1 MLINQ
6 LKRALRFYFI
16 TDEDVPGFPPIQ
28 QVQKAIRAGATIIQY
43 RNKFFSSR
51 FFEDAAAIRNICKC
65 NAVPFII
72 NDNILL
78 AKAVSA
84 DGVHLGQE
92 DEDPTLAKRILGP
105 QSIVGISVSNLDE
118 LHHTDLSSC
127 DYIGTGPVFS
137 TQTKKDAKKVV
148 GLSGLKAVA
157 MASPVPV
164 VAIGGIDETTA
175 ASCIK
180 QGAAGVAVIS
190 VITRTKDPFQKAL
203 QVSLACGC
211 VPPSTVFSPWND
223 EFALIKK
230 LIKDMPADPFIEV
243 APGDDACLLMSLDR
257 PVITTDTQK
266 EGVHFRFDWQ
276 TPQEVGSKA
285 VEVTLSDLAASYAT
299 PVSLFVNLGLP
310 DYIPDQIV
318 ETIYKGVKTSLSKHN
333 CTLGGGNISLG
344 IEVTLDLFAVGL
356 GRDDIFPKRSAA
368 LPGHGLYCT
377 GPLGLARA
385 GLFSLIRKE
394 HTFKELI
401 EKFKSP
407 SARFDAAHVLA
418 ENQIGCVIDV
428 SDGLAGDAKRVA
440 EASEVSIELDLSSS
454 VLHPELVLFC
464 EKYHLKPEEMIL
476 AGGEDYELLFTCPDD
491 VFENVRKKLP
501 EAYYIGR
508 CLEFQGTHMVNLP
521 ENILSFQHGKKLKVP
536 KVI

>member
-16 TDEDVPGFPPIQ
+16 TEEDVPDFPPIR
-28 QVQKAIRAGATIIQY
+28 QVQIAIRAGATIIQY
-43 RNKFFSSR
+43 RNKSFSSR
-51 FFEDAAAIRNICKC
+51 FFEDVAAIKNICKC

-92 DEDPTLAKRILGP
+92 DEDPALAKHILGTR
-105 QSIVGISVSNLDE
+105 SIVGKSVSNMDE
-118 LHHTDLSSC
+118 LQHTDLSSC

-137 TQTKKDAKKVV
+137 TRTKKDAKKII
-148 GLSGLKAVA
+148 GLSGLNAIAK
-157 MASPVPV
+157 ASPVPV

-175 ASCIK
+175 GSCIK
-180 QGAAGVAVIS
+180 KGAAGVSVIS
-190 VITRTKDPFQKAL
+190 VITRAKDPFQKAL
-203 QVSLACGC
+203 QISSACGC
-211 VPPSTVFSPWND
+211 APLSTLFSPWND

-230 LIKDMPADPFIEV
+230 LIKGTPTDPFIEV
-243 APGDDACLLMSLDR
+243 APGDDACLLKSLDR

-285 VEVTLSDLAASYAT
+285 VEITLSDLAASYAT
-299 PVSLFVNLGLP
+299 PVALFINLGLP

-318 ETIYKGVKTSLSKHN
+318 ETIYKGVKKSLTKHN
-333 CTLGGGNISLG
+333 CTLGGGNISVSL
-344 IEVTLDLFAVGL
+344 ETSLDLFAVGL
-356 GRDDIFPKRSAA
+356 GRNDIFPRRSAA
-368 LPGHGLYCT
+368 RPGDGLYCT

-385 GLFSLIRKE
+385 GLFSLIRKDN
-394 HTFKELI
+394 TSKELV

-407 SARFDAAHVLA
+407 SARFDAAHILA
-418 ENQIGCVIDV
+418 ENQVGCVIDI

-440 EASEVSIELDLSSS
+440 EASGVAIELDLTSSTF
-454 VLHPELVLFC
+454 HPALVSFC
-464 EKYHLKPEEMIL
+464 KKYRLKPEEMIL
-476 AGGEDYELLFTCPDD
+476 AGGEDYELLFACPDD
-491 VFENVRKKLP
+491 VFENVKKKLP
-501 EAYYIGR
+501 EAYCIGR
-508 CLEFQGTHMVNLP
+508 CHEFQGAHMVNLP
-521 ENILSFQHGKKLKVP
+521 ENISSFQHGRK
-536 KVI
+536 

>member
-1 MLINQ
+1 MLMNQ

-28 QVQKAIRAGATIIQY
+28 QVQNAIRSGATMIQY
-43 RNKFFSSR
+43 RNKAFSSR
-51 FFEDAAAIRNICKC
+51 FFEDVADIRNICKC

-92 DEDPTLAKRILGP
+92 DEDPALARRILGP
-105 QSIVGISVSNLDE
+105 QSIVGISISNMDE
-118 LHHTDLSSC
+118 FHHTDLSGC
-127 DYIGTGPVFS
+127 DYIGAGPVFS
-137 TQTKKDAKKVV
+137 TQTKRDAKKVI
-148 GLSGLKAVA
+148 GLSGLNAVA
-157 MASPVPV
+157 MASPIPV
-164 VAIGGIDETTA
+164 VAIGGIDEITA

-190 VITRTKDPFQKAL
+190 VITQAKDPFQKAL
-203 QVSLACGC
+203 QVSSACGC
-211 VPPSTVFSPWND
+211 VPPPTIVFPWND
-223 EFALIKK
+223 EFALINK
-230 LIKDMPADPFIEV
+230 LIKDMPVEPFLEV
-243 APGDDACLLMSLDR
+243 APGDDACLLKSLDR
-257 PVITTDTQK
+257 PVITTDTQR

-276 TPQEVGSKA
+276 TPQEVGRKA

-310 DYIPDQIV
+310 DHLPDQIV
-318 ETIYKGVKTSLSKHN
+318 EAIYKGVKKSLAKHN

-344 IEVTLDLFAVGL
+344 LEVTLDLFAVGL
-356 GRDDIFPKRSAA
+356 GRDDIFPKRTAA

-385 GLFSLIRKE
+385 GLFSLIRKD

-401 EKFKSP
+401 EKFKFP
-407 SARFDAAHVLA
+407 SARFDAAHILA
-418 ENQIGCVIDV
+418 ENHVGCVIDV
-428 SDGLAGDAKRVA
+428 SDGLAGDAKRIA
-440 EASEVSIELDLSSS
+440 EASDISIELDLRPS
-454 VLHPELVLFC
+454 VSHPAFVSFC
-464 EKYHLKPEEMIL
+464 EKYRLKPEEMIL

-491 VFENVRKKLP
+491 VFENVKKKLP
-501 EAYYIGR
+501 EAYYVGR
-508 CLEFQGTHMVNLP
+508 CLEFQGIHMVNLP
-521 ENILSFQHGKKLKVP
+521 EDISSFQHGKK
-536 KVI
+536 

>member
-1 MLINQ
+1 MNQ
-6 LKRALRFYFI
+6 LNKALRFYFI

-28 QVQKAIRAGATIIQY
+28 QVQNAIRAGATIIQY
-43 RNKFFSSR
+43 RNKSFSSR
-51 FFEDAAAIRNICKC
+51 LFEDVAAIRNICKC

-92 DEDPTLAKRILGP
+92 DEDPTIAKRIMGP
-105 QSIVGISVSNLDE
+105 QSIVGKSVSNMDE

-137 TQTKKDAKKVV
+137 TQTKRDAKQVI
-148 GLSGLKAVA
+148 GLSGLKTVVT
-157 MASPVPV
+157 ASPVPV

-190 VITRTKDPFQKAL
+190 VITRAKDPFQKAL
-203 QVSLACGC
+203 QVSSACGC
-211 VPPSTVFSPWND
+211 TRPSMVLSPWND

-230 LIKDMPADPFIEV
+230 LIKDMPSDPFLDV
-243 APGDDACLLMSLDR
+243 APGDDACLLKALDR

-299 PVSLFVNLGLP
+299 PVSLFINLGLP

-318 ETIYKGVKTSLSKHN
+318 ETIYKGVKKSLAKHN

-344 IEVTLDLFAVGL
+344 LEVTLDLFAVGL
-356 GRDDIFPKRSAA
+356 GREDIFPKRSTA

-385 GLFSLIRKE
+385 GLFSLIRKDN
-394 HTFKELI
+394 TFKELI
-401 EKFKSP
+401 KKFKSP
-407 SARFDAAHVLA
+407 SARFDAAYILA
-418 ENQIGCVIDV
+418 ENQVGCVIDV
-428 SDGLAGDAKRVA
+428 SDGLAGDSTRIA
-440 EASEVSIELDLSSS
+440 EASEVSIEFDLRSS
-454 VLHPELVLFC
+454 VFHPALVSFC
-464 EKYHLKPEEMIL
+464 EKYHLNPEEIIL
-476 AGGEDYELLFTCPDD
+476 AGGEDYELLFACPDD
-491 VFENVRKKLP
+491 VFQNVKQKLP
-501 EAYYIGR
+501 EAYCIGR
-508 CLEFQGTHMVNLP
+508 CLEFQGTHMINLP
-521 ENILSFQHGKKLKVP
+521 ENISSFQHGKR
-536 KVI
+536 

>member
-28 QVQKAIRAGATIIQY
+28 QVQSAIRAGATIIQY
-43 RNKFFSSR
+43 RNKSFSSR
-51 FFEDAAAIRNICKC
+51 FFEDVAAIRNICKC

-92 DEDPTLAKRILGP
+92 DEDPTLAKRILGM
-105 QSIVGISVSNLDE
+105 QSIVGMSVSNMDE

-137 TQTKKDAKKVV
+137 TRTKRDAKKNI
-148 GLSGLKAVA
+148 GLSGLNAVA
-157 MASPVPV
+157 MAAPVPV

-190 VITRTKDPFQKAL
+190 VITRARDPFQKAL
-203 QVSLACGC
+203 QVSSACGC
-211 VPPSTVFSPWND
+211 VPPSTVLSPWND

-230 LIKDMPADPFIEV
+230 LIKDMPADPLIEV
-243 APGDDACLLMSLDR
+243 PPGDDACLLKSLSR
-257 PVITTDTQK
+257 PVVTTDTQK

-299 PVSLFVNLGLP
+299 PVGLFVNLGLP

-318 ETIYKGVKTSLSKHN
+318 ETIYKGVKKSLAKHN

-344 IEVTLDLFAVGL
+344 LEVTLDLFAVGL
-356 GRDDIFPKRSAA
+356 GRDDIFPRRSAA

-385 GLFSLIRKE
+385 GLFSLIRKDN
-394 HTFKELI
+394 TFKELI

-418 ENQIGCVIDV
+418 ENQVGCVIDV
-428 SDGLAGDAKRVA
+428 SDGLTGDAKRIA
-440 EASEVSIELDLSSS
+440 EASEVSIELDLRSSAF
-454 VLHPELVLFC
+454 HPALVSFC
-464 EKYHLKPEEMIL
+464 EKYHLKPEEMIM
-476 AGGEDYELLFTCPDD
+476 AGGEDYELLFACPDD
-491 VFENVRKKLP
+491 VFEHVKKKLP

-521 ENILSFQHGKKLKVP
+521 KNISSFQHGIKIP
-536 KVI
+536 C

>member
-16 TDEDVPGFPPIQ
+16 TDEDVPGFSSVQ
-28 QVQKAIRAGATIIQY
+28 QVHSAIRAGATIIQY
-43 RNKFFSSR
+43 RNKSFSSR
-51 FFEDAAAIRNICKC
+51 FFEDVAAIRDICKC

-92 DEDPTLAKRILGP
+92 DEDPALAKRILGM
-105 QSIVGISVSNLDE
+105 QSIVGMSVSNMDE

-127 DYIGTGPVFS
+127 DYIGTGPIFP
-137 TQTKKDAKKVV
+137 TRTKKDAKKTI
-148 GLSGLKAVA
+148 GLSGLNAVA

-190 VITRTKDPFQKAL
+190 VITRAKNPFEKAL
-203 QVSLACGC
+203 QVSSACGC
-211 VPPSTVFSPWND
+211 KPPSRVVSPWND

-230 LIKDMPADPFIEV
+230 LTKNMPAEPFLEV
-243 APGDDACLLMSLDR
+243 APGDDACLLKSLNR

-285 VEVTLSDLAASYAT
+285 VEIALSDLAASYAT
-299 PVSLFVNLGLP
+299 PVSLFVNLTLP
-310 DYIPDQIV
+310 DYISEQIV
-318 ETIYKGVKTSLSKHN
+318 ETIYQGIKKSLLKHN

-344 IEVTLDLFAVGL
+344 LEVTLDLFAVGL
-356 GRDDIFPKRSAA
+356 GRDDIFPRRSSA
-368 LPGHGLYCT
+368 LPGYGLYCT

-385 GLFSLIRKE
+385 GLFSLIRKDN
-394 HTFKELI
+394 TFKELV
-401 EKFKSP
+401 EKFKFP
-407 SARFDAAHVLA
+407 SARFDAAHILA
-418 ENQIGCVIDV
+418 ENQVVCVIDV

-440 EASEVSIELDLSSS
+440 EASGVSIELDLRSSTFHP
-454 VLHPELVLFC
+454 VLVSFC

-476 AGGEDYELLFTCPDD
+476 AGGEDYELLFACPDD
-491 VFENVRKKLP
+491 VFENVKKKLP

-521 ENILSFQHGKKLKVP
+521 ENISSFQHGKK
-536 KVI
+536 

>member
-1 MLINQ
+1 MNQ

-16 TDEDVPGFPPIQ
+16 TEQDVPGFPPIQ
-28 QVQKAIRAGATIIQY
+28 QVKSAIRAGATLIQY
-43 RNKFFSSR
+43 RNKSFYSGS
-51 FFEDAAAIRNICKC
+51 FEEVASIRNICKC

-92 DEDPTLAKRILGP
+92 DEDPVLARRILGP
-105 QSIVGISVSNLDE
+105 QSIVGISVSTMDE
-118 LHHTDLSSC
+118 LHHTDLSGC
-127 DYIGTGPVFS
+127 DYIGAGPVFS
-137 TQTKKDAKKVV
+137 TRTKKDAKKVI
-148 GLSGLKAVA
+148 GLSGLRAVVT
-157 MASPVPV
+157 ASPVPV
-164 VAIGGIDETTA
+164 VAIGGIDEATA
-175 ASCIK
+175 ESCIG

-190 VITRTKDPFQKAL
+190 VITRAKDPFQKAL
-203 QVSLACGC
+203 QVSSACGC
-211 VPPSTVFSPWND
+211 VPPSTIVSPWND

-230 LIKDMPADPFIEV
+230 LIKDMPSNPFLEV
-243 APGDDACLLMSLDR
+243 APGDDACLLKSLDR

-310 DYIPDQIV
+310 DHIPDQIV
-318 ETIYKGVKTSLSKHN
+318 ETIYKGVKKSLAKHN

-344 IEVTLDLFAVGL
+344 LEVTLDLFAVGL

-368 LPGHGLYCT
+368 LPGYGLYCT
-377 GPLGLARA
+377 GSLGLARA
-385 GLFSLIRKE
+385 GLFSLIRKDP
-394 HTFKELI
+394 TFKELT

-418 ENQIGCVIDV
+418 ENQVGCVIDV

-440 EASEVSIELDLSSS
+440 EASEVSIELDLRQS
-454 VLHPELVLFC
+454 VFHPALVLFC

-476 AGGEDYELLFTCPDD
+476 AGGEDYELLFACPDEI
-491 VFENVRKKLP
+491 FENVKKKLS
-501 EAYYIGR
+501 EAYYVGR
-508 CLEFQGTHMVNLP
+508 CLEFQGTYLVNLP
-521 ENILSFQHGKKLKVP
+521 ENISSFQHGNK
-536 KVI
+536 